1 MSAQLIEPKFGN
13 VELSD
18 LEMTRYDT
26 DTSAAAL
33 MLFNSGNSYF
43 ILNSDVEF
51 QFVYERHCQ
60 IKIFKKSAFDMA
72 NFSIRLYESGTSKEV
87 LSNLKAYTYNLVN
100 GKVVK
105 TKLDN
110 DNIYRSRTDKT
121 VNVTF
126 ALPEVRE
133 GSVIEVAYNI
143 TSDFLYDFRGW
154 TFQYSIPARWSQYSY
169 RIPEYFKYRE
179 STKGYYSFNVNKRK
193 KGTSSFVIQGDAKSS
208 QASQRLT
215 PLCDEV
221 TLGLVNVPAFVSE
234 PNIDCEENY
243 IQSIEFEL
251 SAIQYPGQ
259 TIKEYTQTW
268 ESVNKKMKE
277 DSDFGLLLKS
287 NNFVRDTV
295 AALCLNKKTDLEKA
309 TSIYNYVQSRMKWNQ
324 AYSLWSM
331 KGLKKPF
338 EEKSGNS
345 AEINML
351 LTLMLQTAGLLAD
364 PVLFSTRGNGIAISY
379 YPTISKYNSVLSKV
393 DIGGKRY
400 LLDATTKY
408 CPFGV
413 LPPNDINGTGRI
425 INNSNGEWVDLN
437 ASDRYAEEKN
447 YVLNISEDG
456 RMTGYIKGLYAG
468 YAGLVYRNT
477 LNSEKTEDDYIRKL
491 QENLK
496 GLSILKYQISD
507 KAQNYLPLKDSLVV
521 DITDNSEVIGDKI
534 LINPLLFEKIEK
546 NRYTLEERK
555 YPVNYNFP
563 YAEKYSFTYYIP
575 AGYKV
580 ESLPSSTML
589 KLEDNSISVTY
600 KVENIDNKVIVNYQR
615 NIGKTIFLPSEY
627 KNLKQL
633 YDLLIKKHS
642 EQIILT
648 KKV

>member
-1 MSAQLIEPKFGN
+1 
-13 VELSD
+13 
-18 LEMTRYDT
+18 MTKYDK

-33 MLFNSGNSYF
+33 MLFNSGKSYF

-60 IKIFKKSAFDMA
+60 IKIFKKSALNMA
-72 NFSIRLYESGTSKEV
+72 DFSIRLYESGLSKEM
-87 LSNLKAYTYNLVN
+87 LSNIKAYTYNLVN

-110 DNIYRSRTDKT
+110 DNIYRSRTEKT

-133 GSVIEVAYNI
+133 GSVIEVAYSI

-154 TFQYSIPARWSQYSY
+154 TFQYSIPARWSQYTY
-169 RIPEYFKYRE
+169 KIPEYFRYRE
-179 STKGYYSFNVNKRK
+179 STKGYFTFDVNKRK
-193 KGTSSFVIQGDAKSS
+193 KVNDSFVISNSS
-208 QASQRLT
+208 SRSSSSERLT
-215 PLCDEV
+215 PSSDEV
-221 TLGLVNVPAFVSE
+221 TLALKDVPAFISE

-251 SAIQYPGQ
+251 SSIQYPGQ
-259 TIKEYTQTW
+259 TVKEYTQTW

-287 NNFVRDTV
+287 NNFVKDTV
-295 AALCLNKKTDLEKA
+295 SALCMNKKTDLEKA
-309 TSIYNYVQSRMKWNQ
+309 ISIYNYVQSRMKWNNT
-324 AYSLWSM
+324 YSLWAM

-338 EEKSGNS
+338 EDKSGNS

-351 LTLMLQTAGLLAD
+351 LTIMLQTAGLTAD
-364 PVLFSTRGNGIAISY
+364 PVLFSTRGNGIAISF
-379 YPTISKYNSVLSKV
+379 YPTISKYNSVLTKV
-393 DIGGKRY
+393 DIGGKKY

-413 LPPNDINGTGRI
+413 LPPNDINGTGRV
-425 INNSNGEWVDLN
+425 INNLNGEWVDLN
-437 ASDRYAEEKN
+437 ASDRYTEEKS
-447 YVLNISEDG
+447 YVLNINEDG
-456 RMTGYIKGLYAG
+456 RLTGYIRGLYSG
-468 YAGLVYRNT
+468 YAGLVYRNSI
-477 LNSEKTEDDYIRKL
+477 NSEKTEDDYIRKL
-491 QENLK
+491 QENQK
-496 GLSILKYQISD
+496 GLNILNYQITGKS
-507 KAQNYLPLKDSLVV
+507 QNYFPLKDSLVV
-521 DITDNSEVIGDKI
+521 DISDNSEVIGDKI

-563 YAEKYSFTYYIP
+563 YAEKYSFTYVIP

-580 ESLPSSTML
+580 ESLPKSTTL

-615 NIGKTIFLPSEY
+615 NIGKTIFLPAEY
-627 KNLKQL
+627 KNLKEL

-648 KKV
+648 KA